1 METEQRNNI
10 MGTMPVNE
18 LVLTMSWPVMLS
30 MLLQAVYNLWDSICV
45 AQVSD
50 DAFLALSLAYP
61 VQMLM
66 IAVCVGTGVGF
77 NAVLAKKLG
86 EGKLEEAGRVA
97 CHGYFL
103 YLCNWVVFLL
113 FGLLGSRL
121 FFSLS
126 IDDPEVIRDGVQY
139 LSICCCLSLG
149 MCMQFVTERV
159 LQCSGKPMGFMIIQG
174 SGALI
179 NMVLDPVFIFLLDM
193 GVVGAAVATVIGQ
206 ISGAL
211 IGFWLVWRNRD
222 HFPIRLRGFRPE
234 KDIIAPIYRIG
245 APGIVM
251 QSVSSFMSLGMN
263 QLLIRWSEMAVW
275 VIGVY
280 FKVQSF
286 VFMPV
291 FGLNNGLIPVIS
303 YNYGARSRER
313 ITRSIRFGMKL
324 GLAILAAG
332 TVLLWVFPGV
342 LLKYCFNAS
351 PEAMDMGT
359 FALRVIACSFLFA
372 GVSIL
377 SSSVFQPLGYSRY
390 SLWVTLLRQ
399 LVLLLPL
406 AVVFLA
412 LRPEW
417 VWWAFPITEAAVMLV
432 TIALYRKVHRETIEK
447 IS

>member
-1 METEQRNNI
+1 MHEEPQTNI
-10 MGTMPVNE
+10 MGTMPVDR

-77 NAVLAKKLG
+77 NAVLAKRLG
-86 EGKLEEAGRVA
+86 EGKAEEASRVA

-103 YLCNWVVFLL
+103 YICSWLVFLL
-113 FGLLGSRL
+113 FGLLGTRV
-121 FFSLS
+121 FFTLS
-126 IDDPEVIRDGVQY
+126 IDDPAVVEDGVQY
-139 LSICCCLSLG
+139 LTICCCLSIG
-149 MCMQFVTERV
+149 MCMQFVSERV

-179 NMVLDPVFIFLLDM
+179 NMVLDPVFIFLFDM

-206 ISGAL
+206 ITGAL
-211 IGFWLVWRNRD
+211 IGFWLVWRNRK
-222 HFPIRLRGFRPE
+222 HFPIHPRRFRPE
-234 KDIIAPIYRIG
+234 GAIIRPIYRIG
-245 APGIVM
+245 APAIVM
-251 QSVSSFMSLGMN
+251 QSVSSVMSLGMN
-263 QLLIRWSEMAVW
+263 QLLIRWSETAVW

-291 FGLNNGLIPVIS
+291 FGLNNGLVPVIS

-313 ITRSIRFGMKL
+313 IVHSIRFGMKL
-324 GLAILAAG
+324 GLVILAAG
-332 TVLLWVFPGV
+332 TILLWIFPGV
-342 LLKYCFNAS
+342 LLRYCFAAS
-351 PEAMDMGT
+351 PEAMEMGVY
-359 FALRVIACSFLFA
+359 ALRVIACSFLFA

-390 SLWVTLLRQ
+390 SLWVSLLRQ

-406 AVVFLA
+406 SIMFLA

-417 VWWAFPITEAAVMLV
+417 VWWAFPITEAMVMVVSIL
-432 TIALYRKVHRETIEK
+432 LYRRVYRETIQK
-447 IS
+447 I